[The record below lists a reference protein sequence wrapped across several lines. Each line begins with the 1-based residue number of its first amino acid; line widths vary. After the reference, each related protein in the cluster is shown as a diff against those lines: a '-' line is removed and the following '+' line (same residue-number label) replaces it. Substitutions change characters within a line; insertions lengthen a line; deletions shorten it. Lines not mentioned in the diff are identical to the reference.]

1 MRLRHAGG
9 PSTAAARF
17 GEAARSIEP
26 QGVARRGQLRAPEL
40 SIGVPVYNGARYVSE
55 AIECVLS
62 QACDFEVIRRG
73 TSCSGSGVG
82 LSPATGHR
90 SRIR

>member
-1 MRLRHAGG
+1 MLGAVGLRQLHA
-9 PSTAAARF
+9 TL
-17 GEAARSIEP
+17 
-26 QGVARRGQLRAPEL
+26 VARAPEL
-40 SIGVPVYNGARYVSE
+40 SIGVPVYNGARYVRE

-62 QACDFEVIRRG
+62 QARDFEVIRRG